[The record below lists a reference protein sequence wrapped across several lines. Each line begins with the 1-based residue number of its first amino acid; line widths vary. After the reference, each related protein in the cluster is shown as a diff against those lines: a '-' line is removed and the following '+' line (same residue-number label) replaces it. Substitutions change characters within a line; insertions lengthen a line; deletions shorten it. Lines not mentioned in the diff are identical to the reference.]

1 MPGRLLPHLQPS
13 DCVAHRNVALVEEQ
27 HIQFQPGLNVIT
39 GESGA
44 GKSILV
50 TALGLALGSAASSD
64 TIRTPAKQAAV
75 EATFSLQGHGQVQG
89 PHRVLLMQSQLLRTL
104 PS

>member
-1 MPGRLLPHLQPS
+1 MY
-13 DCVAHRNVALVEEQ
+13 RNVALVEEQ

-50 TALGLALGSAASSD
+50 TALGLALGSAASPD
-64 TIRTPAKQAAV
+64 TIRAPAKQAAV
-75 EATFSLQGHGQVQG
+75 EATFKVQGHGQVWG
-89 PHRVLLMQSQLLRTL
+89 SCMHRSWRVSCSGVCYCEHHRPLFTMFI
-104 PS
+104 